1 MYRLI
6 IALALVLGA
15 LGTLV
20 PGTAHAA
27 CPASGS
33 PDRSVCKY
41 WSALLTPGV
50 FGLAYV
56 PGDGPSAPSPGTYAL
71 GPWYG
76 GGVRLSVYTW
86 SDNAVAFGPSQGKF
100 FLDLG
105 LLGSGEDDTGTMA
118 LFRGGFHLSVEGNA
132 SRSWLIPY
140 YGGTLGRLSERTLEV
155 NWFAEAV
162 LGVHLLYQQNVRI
175 DLEGG
180 YVVPFSEIDVMKGV
194 MAQLSASVTL
204 W

>member
-1 MYRLI
+1 MHRLI
-6 IALALVLGA
+6 IALALVLG
-15 LGTLV
+15 TLAA
-20 PGTAHAA
+20 GTAHAA
-27 CPASGS
+27 CPESGS

-50 FGLAYV
+50 FGLAYI
-56 PGDGPSAPSPGTYAL
+56 PGDGAL

-76 GGVRLSVYTW
+76 GGARLSLYTW

-100 FLDLG
+100 FLDVG
-105 LLGSGEDDTGTMA
+105 LLGSSADDAGTMA

-140 YGGTLGRLSERTLEV
+140 YGGNLGRFSERSLEV

-162 LGVHLLYQQNVRI
+162 LGVHVLFQQNVRI
-175 DLEGG
+175 DVEGG
-180 YVVPFSEIDVMKGV
+180 YVLPFSEIDVMKGF
-194 MAQLSASVTL
+194 MAQLSASVML

>member
-1 MYRLI
+1 MHRLI
-6 IALALVLGA
+6 IALTLVLG
-15 LGTLV
+15 TLAT
-20 PGTAHAA
+20 GTAHAA
-27 CPASGS
+27 CPESGS

-56 PGDGPSAPSPGTYAL
+56 PGDGAL

-76 GGVRLSVYTW
+76 GGARLSLYTW

-100 FLDLG
+100 FLDVG
-105 LLGSGEDDTGTMA
+105 LLGSGADDAETMA

-140 YGGTLGRLSERTLEV
+140 YGGNLGRFSERSLEV

-162 LGVHLLYQQNVRI
+162 LGVHVLYQQNVRI
-175 DLEGG
+175 DVEGG
-180 YVVPFSEIDVMKGV
+180 YVLPFSEIDVMKGF
-194 MAQLSASVTL
+194 MAQLSASVML

>member
-1 MYRLI
+1 MYRSLI
-6 IALALVLGA
+6 TLALVLV
-15 LGTLV
+15 TLATLAT
-20 PGTAHAA
+20 GTAHAR

-56 PGDGPSAPSPGTYAL
+56 PGDGAL

-76 GGVRLSVYTW
+76 GGVRLALYTW

-100 FLDLG
+100 FLDFG

-140 YGGTLGRLSERTLEV
+140 YGGNLGRLSERTIEV

-162 LGVHLLYQQNVRI
+162 LGVHALYLQNIRI
-175 DLEGG
+175 DVEGG
-180 YVVPFSEIDVMKGV
+180 YVLPFSEVDVMRGPMV
-194 MAQLSASVTL
+194 QVSAGFLL

>member
-1 MYRLI
+1 MYRRI
-6 IALALVLGA
+6 IALALGMLA
-15 LGTLV
+15 TLATLDS
-20 PGTAHAA
+20 GTAHAK
-27 CPASGS
+27 CPESGS
-33 PDRSVCKY
+33 PDRSVCQY

-56 PGDGPSAPSPGTYAL
+56 PGDGAL

-76 GGVRLSVYTW
+76 GGVRLAVYTW

-100 FLDLG
+100 LLDFG
-105 LLGSGEDDTGTMA
+105 LLGSGADDTGTMA
-118 LFRGGFHLSVEGNA
+118 LFRAGFHLSIEGNA

-140 YGGTLGRLSERTLEV
+140 YGGNLGRLSEDTLEV

-162 LGVHLLYQQNVRI
+162 LGVHALYLQNVRI
-175 DLEGG
+175 DVEGG
-180 YVVPFSEIDVMKGV
+180 YVLPFSEIDVMRGPMV
-194 MAQLSASVTL
+194 QLSAAVLL

>member
-1 MYRLI
+1 MYRVKTAP
-6 IALALVLGA
+6 ALALVAAVAIAAGA
-15 LGTLV
+15 LA
-20 PGTAHAA
+20 PGEAHAK

-33 PDRSVCKY
+33 PDRDVCKY
-41 WSALLTPGV
+41 WSALLAPGLI
-50 FGLAYV
+50 GLAYV
-56 PGDGPSAPSPGTYAL
+56 PAGDAGL

-76 GGVRLSVYTW
+76 GGVRLSLYTW

-100 FLDLG
+100 FLDFG
-105 LLGSGEDDTGTMA
+105 LLRSGEDDAQTMS
-118 LFRGGFHLSVEGNA
+118 LFRSGFHLSVEGNA

-140 YGGTLGRLSERTLEV
+140 YGGSLGRVGEETLEV

-162 LGVHLLYQQNVRI
+162 LGVHALYTRNVRL

-180 YVVPFSEIDVMKGV
+180 YVLPFSEVDVMRGPMIQV
-194 MAQLSASVTL
+194 SASFTL

>member
-6 IALALVLGA
+6 VALALVLGPLA
-15 LGTLV
+15 A
-20 PGTAHAA
+20 GTAHAK

-56 PGDGPSAPSPGTYAL
+56 PGDGAL

-76 GGVRLSVYTW
+76 GGVRLSLYTW

-100 FLDLG
+100 FLDFG
-105 LLGSGEDDTGTMA
+105 LLGSGEDDTATMA
-118 LFRGGFHLSVEGNA
+118 LFRAGFHLSVEGNA
-132 SRSWLIPY
+132 SRTWLIPY
-140 YGGTLGRLSERTLEV
+140 YGGNLGRLSEETLEV

-162 LGVHLLYQQNVRI
+162 LGVHALYQQNVRI
-175 DLEGG
+175 DVEGG
-180 YVVPFSEIDVMKGV
+180 YVLPFSEIDVMKGF
-194 MAQLSASVTL
+194 MAQISASFTL